1 MKSSKTN
8 KIAHFRLFPFF
19 IIFILIGIFAVPKD
33 LCVQQYYKAVMSFD
47 RNYPC
52 KSLREIHF
60 VDRDESMVR
69 AIQEI
74 FQLPEN
80 RQ

>member
-8 KIAHFRLFPFF
+8 KIAHFRLLPF
-19 IIFILIGIFAVPKD
+19 FILIGIFAVPKD